1 MTEVNPSAVRSAVR
15 SATLPIGL
23 PAMLPTP
30 MRIKRRMRDTPDT
43 FTIVLDVPQPPFVL
57 EAGQFNMLYAFG
69 VGEVPISISGVSKN
83 GGELVHTIRDVGTV
97 THALSLLRK
106 DGVVG
111 VRGPYGRGW
120 PLEAARGKDVILAA
134 GGIGLA
140 PLRPAIRHVLDHR
153 EEYGRVV
160 ILYGARTPQDMLYLP
175 EIQKWRGRLDTKM
188 SVTVDR
194 ASRKW
199 LGNVGVITQLVAAS
213 RVDPDETIAMV
224 CGPEIMMH
232 YMQIHLAKL
241 GLPNDQ
247 IYVSMERN
255 MKCAIGRCGHCQ
267 YGGDF
272 ICKDGPVFTFD
283 EIADRFRVRA
293 L

>member
-1 MTEVNPSAVRSAVR
+1 
-15 SATLPIGL
+15 
-23 PAMLPTP
+23 MLPTP
-30 MRIKRRMRDTPDT
+30 MRIKRRMRDTADT
-43 FTIVLDVPQPPFVL
+43 FTLVLEVPRPPFAF
-57 EAGQFNMLYAFG
+57 EPGQFNMLYTFG
-69 VGEVPISISGVSKN
+69 VGEVPISISGGSTN
-83 GGELVHTIRDVGTV
+83 GNELVHTIRDVGDV
-97 THALSLLRK
+97 THALSLLK
-106 DGVVG
+106 KGDLVG

-120 PLEAARGKDVILAA
+120 PLDEARGKDVILAA

-140 PLRPAIRHVLDHR
+140 PLRPAIQHVIAHR

-160 ILYGARTPQDMLYLP
+160 ILYGARTPQDMLYMP
-175 EIQKWRGRLDTKM
+175 EIHKWRGRLDTKM

-199 LGNVGVITQLVAAS
+199 HGNVGVITQLVSAS
-213 RVDPDETIAMV
+213 RIDPTETVAMV

-241 GLPNDQ
+241 GLADDQ

-283 EIADRFRVRA
+283 EISDRFRVRA